1 MPSPADIAALTQKAA
16 TQLDAL
22 VTSLQRLHP

>member
-16 TQLDAL
+16 AQLDAL
-22 VTSLQRLHP
+22 LTSLQRLHP